1 MVGLGCES
9 GSYLLFGVLATA
21 AWACLA
27 GSAYLS
33 HKYSVRAAASDGSLS
48 SMDGTTKW
56 AILIVVARFTG
67 KALACINAFWLLAIS
82 LLQFTNLYHCC
93 WCTACVLQYGTVEG
107 WVLLWATDVQISDVA
122 LNSWVAGVTISCLA
136 LLFAGLFFVFMPGE
150 EIFNRPTQ

>member
-1 MVGLGCES
+1 M
-9 GSYLLFGVLATA
+9 ATT

-48 SMDGTTKW
+48 SMDGTTSL
-56 AILIVVARFTG
+56 AILIVVTRFTG

-82 LLQFTNLYHCC
+82 LLQFTNMYNSC
-93 WCTACVLQYGTVEG
+93 WCSACVLQYGTVEG
-107 WVLLWATDVQISDVA
+107 WVILWATDVQISNVA
-122 LNSWVAGVTISCLA
+122 LNSWIAGVIISCLA